1 MSVFFGFCIAF
12 CLVFMAFLIYFLS
25 KHKFPIKYFFFQAVI
40 SFIVFM
46 IINLTSFATG
56 YYIPLNYGTT
66 IGTAAGGV
74 PFIVL
79 WFALKTIFLL

>member
-1 MSVFFGFCIAF
+1 MSAFFGFCIVFCVAF
-12 CLVFMAFLIYFLS
+12 AVLLIYFLS
-25 KHKFPIKYFFFQAVI
+25 KLKSPIRYFFFQALL
-40 SFIVFM
+40 SFIIFA

-56 YYIPLNYGTT
+56 YYIPLNYGTAV
-66 IGTAAGGV
+66 GTAVGGV